1 MMNRPFTSNPESA
14 EPCENLND
22 FYRWLDGFINF
33 EKRPHKKNFSL
44 EVIGYYAALFSNPQT
59 AYKCVHIAGS
69 KGKGSV
75 AAMLSALLTE
85 AGCKTGLYTS
95 PLVNYFRERIR

>member
-1 MMNRPFTSNPESA
+1 MNKINDTDSA
-14 EPCENLND
+14 PVAHHENLND

-33 EKRPHKKNFSL
+33 EKRPHKKTFSL
-44 EVIGYYAALFSNPQT
+44 EVIGYYASLFSTPQS
-59 AYKCVHIAGS
+59 AYKSIHIAGS

-85 AGCKTGLYTS
+85 YGYKTGLYTS
-95 PLVNYFRERIR
+95 PHVNE